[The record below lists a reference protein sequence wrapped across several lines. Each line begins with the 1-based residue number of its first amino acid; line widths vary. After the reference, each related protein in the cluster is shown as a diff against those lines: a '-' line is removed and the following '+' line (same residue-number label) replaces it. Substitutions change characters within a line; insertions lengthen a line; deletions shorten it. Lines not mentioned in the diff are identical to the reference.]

1 MKPFQFISVK
11 LTLCIITGILIQ
23 TALNLPF
30 YISFFAL
37 SASLFTLGI
46 LFKTSKKRTVTFGAI
61 AAVTV
66 ILLGVFI
73 TNIANPKNNTLHYN
87 NKNFVNQHLWHLKV
101 NEVLKSN
108 TYDHKYIATLINL
121 DNQNAT
127 GNFLLNLPINKNT
140 KELNVD
146 DEIAVFA
153 NATPINKP
161 LNPHQFNYALYLK
174 DLGIYH
180 KIEAENNYK
189 LLSNSKKTIRG
200 TAALIRNN
208 IIKKL
213 NNVGFG
219 AEELS
224 IIKALLLGERNTV
237 QTETLDAYKNAGA
250 VHILAL
256 SGLHIGILLVV
267 LQFLLSPLEY
277 LPKGKTIKLIIVV
290 LLLWGFAFI
299 AGLSSSLIRAV
310 TMFTF
315 VAYAMFLNRPTS
327 SFNILALSL
336 FFILLCKPNL
346 LFSVGLQMSYSAVFS
361 IVLFNPLLKKM
372 WEPKYYLTNKIWQL
386 LTVSAAAQLGVLP
399 ISLYYFHQF
408 PTLFFITNLAIIPF
422 LGIILSIGIVVI
434 ILALCSALPNFLVT
448 FYNTIIFSMNSVI
461 KWVAT
466 QEAFLIKAISF
477 NKIQMLFSYI
487 FITLLFLFLAKKSFK
502 RTAWMLSIILIYQ
515 TCLIYYN
522 HQAFNKE
529 ELLILHQNKN
539 TVVIHQS
546 GKELKVH
553 SSDSII
559 NNNTIQN
566 IKIAERINNV
576 TNYKLKNNYNYN
588 NNLLIIVDSLAT
600 YPKNKNSIVLLTQST
615 KLNLNRL
622 ITEIKPKQ
630 IIADGS
636 NYKST
641 VALWRSTCLKRKIPF
656 YYTGEKGYYTFN

>member
-200 TAALIRNN
+200 TAALIKNN

-559 NNNTIQN
+559 NKNTIQN

>member
-61 AAVTV
+61 AAFTV

-200 TAALIRNN
+200 TAALIKNN

-224 IIKALLLGERNTV
+224 IFKALLLGERNTV

-559 NNNTIQN
+559 NKNTIQN